1 MELSMAM
8 RPEDIP
14 RRQERVILADATF
27 AFATLVIKRFF
38 RDTEHLGTF
47 IDVAHVM
54 RALWSSTCRGQAL
67 TAEQIGYTI
76 GMPRETVRR
85 KLDYLVKRGYVRKI
99 ESTYAISDET
109 LLEVTPHLDQAINLI
124 CDTADALRAAQNGQ
138 EKLFS
143 H

>member
-1 MELSMAM
+1 MAM

-14 RRQERVILADATF
+14 RRQERLILADATF

-54 RALWSSTCRGQAL
+54 RALCSSTCRGQAL
-67 TAEQIGYTI
+67 TAQQIGHAI

-85 KLDYLVKRGYVRKI
+85 KLDYLIRRGYVTKT
-99 ESTYAISDET
+99 ESTYAISDKT
-109 LLEVTPHLDQAINLI
+109 LLEIAPQLDDAINLI
-124 CDTADALRAAQNGQ
+124 CDTADALRAAKNGQ
-138 EKLFS
+138 AKL
-143 H
+143 